1 MRKWWPLVAVSLGT
15 LMLLVDVTIVNVAL
29 PNMALDLKTSFSSL
43 QWVVD
48 IYALALAALLLSA
61 GTISDRLGHRRIY
74 IVGLVLFA
82 AASLASG
89 IAPNDGLLVVARGIQ
104 GIGGAAMFAT
114 TFALLNTSYQ
124 GRDRGTAY
132 GIWGAVGGASAAIG
146 PVLGGV
152 LTQELSWRWIFFVN
166 VPVSAL
172 TVGMCLAALKAD
184 HADPGHTRR
193 LDPAG
198 MLSFSLA
205 AGGLTYGL
213 ILAGEH
219 GWSDTAAIVWFI
231 VAAIALIVF
240 VVVESRI
247 AQPMLELQ
255 LLRNRIFTGSLIAG
269 LVLSLAAFSGLVYTS
284 IWLQSVKG
292 LGPIAAGLGGGL
304 ALSSAAFVTSGA
316 VGRFLHGARAGAA
329 IGIGLGLIGIGDV
342 VQAVQLHGNASWPAL
357 TFGLILVGIG
367 VGGAIPVLSS
377 TAMSSVP
384 LERGGMAAGA
394 VNTGRQLGLAIG
406 IAVLGTIFTTRIAQ
420 HFSDA
425 GVPDA
430 DRLAHAVAGG
440 QSKQVLAG
448 LTGAQRSALS
458 TAVHEATVSALSTVL
473 LVAGIVVLIAAV
485 LVGYLVRPGRPADE
499 PGEPTKP
506 AGPKVESAPV

>member
-29 PNMALDLKTSFSSL
+29 PNMAVDLKTSFSSL

-61 GTISDRLGHRRIY
+61 GTISDRVGHRRVY
-74 IVGLVLFA
+74 VVGLVLFA

-89 IAPNDGLLVVARGIQ
+89 IAPNAGLLVVARGIQ

-152 LTQELSWRWIFFVN
+152 LTQGLSWRWIFFVN
-166 VPVSAL
+166 LPVSAL
-172 TVGMCLAALKAD
+172 TVGLCLTMLKAD
-184 HADPGHTRR
+184 HTDPVRKRR
-193 LDPAG
+193 LDPTG
-198 MLSFSLA
+198 MFSFSLA

-231 VAAIALIVF
+231 VAAIALVAF
-240 VVVESRI
+240 VAIESRI
-247 AQPMLELQ
+247 AQPMLDLQ
-255 LLRNRIFTGSLIAG
+255 LLRNRIFTGALIAG
-269 LVLSLAAFSGLVYTS
+269 LALSLAAFSGLVYTS

-304 ALSSAAFVTSGA
+304 ALSAAAFVTSGA

-329 IGIGLGLIGIGDV
+329 IGIGLALIGIGDV

-357 TFGLILVGIG
+357 TLGLILVGIG
-367 VGGAIPVLSS
+367 VGAAIPVLSS
-377 TAMSSVP
+377 TAMSAVP

-394 VNTGRQLGLAIG
+394 INTGRQLGLAIG
-406 IAVLGTIFTTRIAQ
+406 IAMLGTIFTTRISQ
-420 HFSDA
+420 HFSDT
-425 GVPDA
+425 GVPNA
-430 DRLAHAVAGG
+430 ERLAHAVAGG
-440 QSKQVLAG
+440 QSKQILAR
-448 LTGAQRSALS
+448 TPNTQRGALNA
-458 TAVHEATVSALSTVL
+458 AIHDATVSAVSTVL
-473 LVAGIVVLIAAV
+473 LVAGIVVLVAAV
-485 LVGYLVRPGRPADE
+485 LVGYLVRPTGAAA
-499 PGEPTKP
+499 KP
-506 AGPKVESAPV
+506 ETEAAIATGAS